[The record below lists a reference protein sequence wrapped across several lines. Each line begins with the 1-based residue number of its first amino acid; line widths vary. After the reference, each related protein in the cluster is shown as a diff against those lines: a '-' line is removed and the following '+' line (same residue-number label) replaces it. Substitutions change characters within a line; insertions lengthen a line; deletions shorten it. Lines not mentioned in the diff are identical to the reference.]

1 MNSEQGTMATG
12 SEVEDTNA
20 KLENPLSGIP
30 REQLFR
36 DAEIFAK
43 KHGLDD

>member
-20 KLENPLSGIP
+20 MLENPLSGIP
-30 REQLFR
+30 REQLLGTQK
-36 DAEIFAK
+36 ILQK
-43 KHGLDD
+43 SWTMT